1 MVDSARKA
9 DTRRKIE
16 LGGLVIKA
24 GIDELDRV
32 ALLGALLL
40 AAEIIQSGDG
50 LLRARKLGASALAG
64 KST

>member
-24 GIDELDRV
+24 GIDELDRA

-40 AAEIIQSGDG
+40 AADIVQSGDG

>member
-24 GIDELDRV
+24 GIDELDRA
-32 ALLGALLL
+32 ALLGALLI
-40 AAEIIQSGDG
+40 AADAVRTGDG
-50 LLRARKLGASALAG
+50 LLRARKLGAFALAG
-64 KST
+64 KSK